1 MRAILSLIVALVAA
15 GTSLPAAASD
25 DIAPPPVAAPS
36 GTPECAAGR
45 CEVKLTA
52 SQLLGHVERL
62 VSAKKFDE
70 ARPLI
75 EALRQAPG
83 YDFQTRFLSA
93 YVAQQTGDLRGA
105 AEQYKAILAND
116 PAQTRVRLELA
127 STMFQ
132 LGERQ
137 AADRQFRMAEQSGDL
152 TPDVARTIRTVR
164 DVIRQ
169 QRAWRFDFS
178 FGLAP
183 DTNINNATS
192 VDTIIARF
200 GDVEIPLEL
209 NEEAKAKSGTGQTAT
224 VSAGLRLPMARQM
237 SMLVDVDTAG
247 TNYAGGD
254 YDDYSAQLAVG
265 PELRLGQIASV
276 SLQAIGAQ
284 RWFGGDLLTRQGGVR
299 VGAQTQAGPRA
310 RLGLQLDMR
319 RTDARFDDAFSGW
332 QGGLYATYE
341 RGISRTLVAS
351 GGLFARRDWLGDRAW
366 SNRELGGTLGLGG
379 ELPLGINFGVSG
391 TVSRALFDAPIQF
404 FSAEPRRDW
413 RLVGRATLGY
423 RKLRFLGF
431 SPQVSYAYTRVA
443 TPVSIYDNK
452 RSRFTFALARY
463 F

>member
-1 MRAILSLIVALVAA
+1 MIAKWLAAAALAAAATAPAYAQQAVATPDCSYGLCTVQLTPQQLLGEAEKLVAA
-15 GTSLPAAASD
+15 G
-25 DIAPPPVAAPS
+25 
-36 GTPECAAGR
+36 R
-45 CEVKLTA
+45 Y
-52 SQLLGHVERL
+52 
-62 VSAKKFDE
+62 DE
-70 ARPLI
+70 ARPMV

-83 YDFQTRFLSA
+83 FEFQTRFLTGFI
-93 YVAQQTGDLRGA
+93 AQRSGDLHKA
-105 AEQYKAILAND
+105 ADQYKAILAND

-127 STMFQ
+127 STMLQ
-132 LGERQ
+132 MGERQ

-192 VDTIIARF
+192 VDTVIGRF

-209 NEEAKAKSGTGQTAT
+209 SEEAQAKSGTGQTAT

-237 SMLVDVDTAG
+237 SMLVDLDTAG
-247 TNYAGGD
+247 TNYSGGD

-265 PELRLGQIASV
+265 PELRIGQIASV
-276 SLQAIGAQ
+276 SLQAVGSQ
-284 RWFGGDLLTRQGGVR
+284 RWFGGDLLTRQAGVR
-299 VGAQTQAGPRA
+299 LGGQTAAGPRA
-310 RLGLQLDMR
+310 RLGVQLDLR
-319 RTDARFDDAFSGW
+319 RNDARFDDGFSGW

-341 RGISRTLVAS
+341 RGVSRTLVAS
-351 GGLFARRDWLGDRAW
+351 GGLFARRDWLREAAW
-366 SNRELGGTLGLGG
+366 SNTELGGTMGLGG
-379 ELPLGINFGVSG
+379 ELPLGVNFGVSG
-391 TVSRALFDAPIQF
+391 TVSRALYDAPIQF
-404 FSAEPRRDW
+404 FSDEPRRDW

-443 TPVSIYDNK
+443 TPVSIYDNR